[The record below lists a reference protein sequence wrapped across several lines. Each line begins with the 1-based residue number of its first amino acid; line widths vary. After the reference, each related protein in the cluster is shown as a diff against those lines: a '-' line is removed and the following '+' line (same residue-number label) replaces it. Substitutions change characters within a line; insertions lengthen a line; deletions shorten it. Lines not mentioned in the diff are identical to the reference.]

1 MHLVWLF
8 GVLWGWQL
16 TTWSDWQDTK
26 SFSAPY
32 KEAAGGSVIWFNPF
46 GERFGLALT
55 GGVEDAHTLQ
65 SNNSIPLSKEKLLP
79 KSTMV
84 QIQDVH
90 SNAVPN
96 SQPWTS
102 PSPVQWTNKPC
113 KAKWWNGAKAYR
125 TTATHSHAALSLPN
139 WAEREKQDTEANTVF
154 LYIHFENKQHSILEF
169 RWQKSE
175 QEQAKGPKGPDTDWL
190 ARERG
195 HRRESCNADQQSFIS
210 WPMC

>member
-1 MHLVWLF
+1 M
-8 GVLWGWQL
+8 
-16 TTWSDWQDTK
+16 
-26 SFSAPY
+26 
-32 KEAAGGSVIWFNPF
+32 IWFNPF

-102 PSPVQWTNKPC
+102 PSPVQ
-113 KAKWWNGAKAYR
+113 
-125 TTATHSHAALSLPN
+125 
-139 WAEREKQDTEANTVF
+139 
-154 LYIHFENKQHSILEF
+154 
-169 RWQKSE
+169 
-175 QEQAKGPKGPDTDWL
+175 
-190 ARERG
+190 
-195 HRRESCNADQQSFIS
+195 
-210 WPMC
+210 